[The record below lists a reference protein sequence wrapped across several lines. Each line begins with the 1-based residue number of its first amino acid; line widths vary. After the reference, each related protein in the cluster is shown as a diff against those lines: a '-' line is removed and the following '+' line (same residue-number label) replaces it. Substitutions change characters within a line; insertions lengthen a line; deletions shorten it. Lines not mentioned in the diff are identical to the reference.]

1 MEMMESIF
9 NGKMRQPKMQGPQ
22 LSKEAEKQSFPGFA
36 PYNQEKEKQYNQD
49 FMENIFVVNDNAPI
63 REGNSL
69 LGCLF

>member
-1 MEMMESIF
+1 
-9 NGKMRQPKMQGPQ
+9 MQGPQ

-36 PYNQEKEKQYNQD
+36 PYNQEKEIQYNQD